1 MKYIQALKEQG
12 YNLKTLPT
20 DIKKAINLVL
30 KSKDYNSK
38 VEALDYITFNS
49 IRNSQPVDERIEEL
63 HKLSLTDHSVEDNNG
78 FNTPLSIDNVEEE
91 FASGGNIATKED
103 NNKVRNWKVRFHLAR
118 GEHFMNW
125 KVENPKTNE
134 VNFYKPDEIQIEMF
148 NCKLTNSPATANKI
162 FMGKMDK
169 SPIAWVVCEKY
180 KVSKKIDPVNA
191 DERLTYNPRT
201 APNWFDTDG
210 DNVDNYV
217 FEKLITFGRGVYYE
231 TPDGKLFALGG
242 MAEQEELPLFSY
254 GGKVVPSRLM
264 IPNVRGGWTKEKIIK
279 YFKQYTSDTAGTPT
293 LAKYISEFDN
303 WQQFKEHIYYHG
315 TTNYIERGLTPSMAF
330 SERWA
335 EQQGGGGYGDRYFG
349 VSLTKRK
356 RTAENFSGQR
366 DGVTIYPVILKKD
379 AKVIERTDLQDASD
393 IEDIIVELY
402 EQGVDAVWI
411 GGGEEELV
419 AVNPYAI
426 LLYKNGREYHSVFG
440 GFKSIA
446 LTDEKIK
453 EIYDNS
459 LKIYED
465 FREANSQATTK
476 EERKDLVNS
485 IPRIQ
490 FETGGSSEQMA
501 KGKKIDIPVV
511 FKQTLGDYKIY
522 IEEVKST
529 TGEVFY
535 SGEVYLKDMILR
547 IFPAVSSDL
556 EELKKIMRKY
566 IDQIKI
572 SANEN
577 LKDTIFIDG
586 KAIKVSE
593 TIYKYVLGKSLIPE
607 KKLQTDSLRHAIE
620 NTISAGDLSVGTT
633 FTKYEDIDA
642 LRSEMLRIL
651 RNEEGENTY
660 SVPYSWEE
668 YSTIKTIAYHHLL
681 KSKSEDKRNL
691 APTPEPT
698 IQPTP
703 ELKKEE
709 PNMENNQPTGSV
721 SNWNE
726 VPVRWKNVKATRPI
740 TFNINPYDKGLN
752 SIVQK
757 FLGDDALRPV
767 MTAMNFGDSGVVT
780 TDAHKLLHIHY
791 KNSDFRGNYA
801 TANTLK
807 ALKSNRFAKAP
818 TDLEQATEQ
827 IKEEKY
833 PNWIAVIP
841 KDNPFVYEVDII
853 KLYQYLNV
861 AINYANK
868 TTNQVAFRYDKGSA
882 IGFNGKFF
890 MQSLEAMMKIQKCTK
905 VYLHLSLPSRAMLIS
920 YEKSI
925 SATGNTYVLLMPV
938 MVNRDLDE
946 RGSNQKIT
954 QIFGTADID
963 LNKYLNCYF
972 DFEDSQIHNGDGSI
986 ADYKESYGDAEELPL
1001 ALITMLDKFI
1011 KISKNRLPILDNV
1024 CVDGNGIRVDNLDA
1038 RIEVANDWKIPQG
1051 LYTIEKNAM
1060 VRNTLNSNIDD
1071 YPKLK
1076 SRVQTNDPAF
1086 TIDAEVFKYY
1096 IIKASEHNGDDDL
1109 RPMMKSILFQNDK
1122 GGLQIVSTDAHT
1134 LFHANVTKYASQI
1147 KNKDFIFP
1155 LANSKELINFA
1166 KNIDSKEVKFYADE
1180 DKNNYRIDG
1189 GRLHFEAKMSDGKYP
1204 NWEAVIPIRYSN
1216 QLMFDIK
1223 DLYVCM
1229 NNELAKAFAKTEEL
1243 KPATITI
1250 FNQDDKI
1257 FMGNFPKQ
1265 DDELT
1270 TKEICTLK
1278 IKKETFETER
1288 SFNSTS
1294 SNYIVLMPQTRTNG
1308 NYFNF
1313 AVDHLNSVIS
1323 SIGKEKVIVNY
1334 SALERAY
1341 IFTSDNLDYK
1351 TSDVYKPVK
1360 AITTPVK
1367 ASPVK
1372 PIKEKIQPSG
1382 SSTNFKT
1389 NKSGKLEP
1397 NASQLKMSNRPIP
1410 EMSEQIKNEVLFVEK
1425 QFGIDYKD
1433 KKYSTKWDIR
1443 YIEARRKLFPK
1454 TEMKE
1459 GLYGKPLSSFNVGD
1473 IVGTTAR
1480 NYDGNRYVI
1489 LEVSKDKAY
1498 LLPYDYA
1505 NPTIS
1510 DAKADQ
1516 SHWELIEPKQSL
1528 LTTAQQKKEFNE
1540 FMFGNKFMKSKDK
1553 GAIKEY
1559 PVSTPVSKSGK
1570 NPSEFNVGDIIE
1582 YAGVTYEVK
1591 NPKTKDNFSLLINLS
1606 DTYRKG
1612 DIDEFANTEHT
1623 KVFKLVSKKSP
1634 NLSKVSVSKP
1644 VATMLGTGKVS
1655 PASAHIQSLNKLQA
1669 EFLSTN
1675 TKAERKS
1682 QIEAL
1687 IKIYVGKLKNL
1698 QNDPEI
1704 KSSSAWEK
1712 SVKNAISSSELVLKS
1727 KPKEETKELEQAIKG
1742 LEVYLKNF
1750 GSVKE
1755 HSAFTEWQNLKVA
1768 IKGLKALLK

>member
-1 MKYIQALKEQG
+1 
-12 YNLKTLPT
+12 
-20 DIKKAINLVL
+20 
-30 KSKDYNSK
+30 
-38 VEALDYITFNS
+38 
-49 IRNSQPVDERIEEL
+49 
-63 HKLSLTDHSVEDNNG
+63 
-78 FNTPLSIDNVEEE
+78 
-91 FASGGNIATKED
+91 
-103 NNKVRNWKVRFHLAR
+103 
-118 GEHFMNW
+118 
-125 KVENPKTNE
+125 
-134 VNFYKPDEIQIEMF
+134 
-148 NCKLTNSPATANKI
+148 
-162 FMGKMDK
+162 
-169 SPIAWVVCEKY
+169 
-180 KVSKKIDPVNA
+180 
-191 DERLTYNPRT
+191 
-201 APNWFDTDG
+201 
-210 DNVDNYV
+210 
-217 FEKLITFGRGVYYE
+217 
-231 TPDGKLFALGG
+231 
-242 MAEQEELPLFSY
+242 
-254 GGKVVPSRLM
+254 
-264 IPNVRGGWTKEKIIK
+264 
-279 YFKQYTSDTAGTPT
+279 
-293 LAKYISEFDN
+293 
-303 WQQFKEHIYYHG
+303 
-315 TTNYIERGLTPSMAF
+315 
-330 SERWA
+330 
-335 EQQGGGGYGDRYFG
+335 
-349 VSLTKRK
+349 
-356 RTAENFSGQR
+356 
-366 DGVTIYPVILKKD
+366 
-379 AKVIERTDLQDASD
+379 
-393 IEDIIVELY
+393 
-402 EQGVDAVWI
+402 
-411 GGGEEELV
+411 
-419 AVNPYAI
+419 
-426 LLYKNGREYHSVFG
+426 
-440 GFKSIA
+440 
-446 LTDEKIK
+446 
-453 EIYDNS
+453 
-459 LKIYED
+459 
-465 FREANSQATTK
+465 
-476 EERKDLVNS
+476 
-485 IPRIQ
+485 
-490 FETGGSSEQMA
+490 
-501 KGKKIDIPVV
+501 
-511 FKQTLGDYKIY
+511 
-522 IEEVKST
+522 
-529 TGEVFY
+529 
-535 SGEVYLKDMILR
+535 
-547 IFPAVSSDL
+547 
-556 EELKKIMRKY
+556 
-566 IDQIKI
+566 
-572 SANEN
+572 
-577 LKDTIFIDG
+577 
-586 KAIKVSE
+586 
-593 TIYKYVLGKSLIPE
+593 
-607 KKLQTDSLRHAIE
+607 
-620 NTISAGDLSVGTT
+620 
-633 FTKYEDIDA
+633 
-642 LRSEMLRIL
+642 
-651 RNEEGENTY
+651 
-660 SVPYSWEE
+660 
-668 YSTIKTIAYHHLL
+668 
-681 KSKSEDKRNL
+681 
-691 APTPEPT
+691 
-698 IQPTP
+698 
-703 ELKKEE
+703 
-709 PNMENNQPTGSV
+709 MENNQPTGSV

-757 FLGDDALRPV
+757 FLGDDAIRPV
-767 MTAMNFGDSGVVT
+767 LTGMNFGDSGVVT

-807 ALKSNRFAKAP
+807 ALKNYGSNSLKNV
-818 TDLEQATEQ
+818 EQATEQ

-841 KDNPFVYEVDII
+841 KDNPFVYEVDIM

-868 TTNQVAFRYDKGSA
+868 TTNQINFRYDKGRA

-905 VYLHLSLPSRAMLIS
+905 VYLHLSEPSRAMLVT
-920 YEKSI
+920 YEKSV
-925 SATGNTYVLLMPV
+925 SPTGNTYALVMPV
-938 MVNRDLDE
+938 MVRNQADDLDE
-946 RGSNQKIT
+946 RGKPLKIT

-963 LNKYLNCYF
+963 WNKYLNCYF

-1051 LYTIEKNAM
+1051 LYSIEKNAM
-1060 VRNTLNSNIDD
+1060 VRNTLNGNLDD
-1071 YPKLK
+1071 FPKLK
-1076 SRVQTNDPAF
+1076 SRVQTNDPVF

-1096 IIKASEHNGDDDL
+1096 LIKASEHNGDDDL
-1109 RPMMKSILFQNDK
+1109 RPMMKSILFQYDQ
-1122 GGLQIVSTDAHT
+1122 GGYLQIVSTDAHT

-1147 KNKDFIFP
+1147 RNKNFTFP
-1155 LANSKELINFA
+1155 IAHTKELINFA

-1180 DKNNYRIDG
+1180 DKNYRIDG
-1189 GRLHFEAKMSDGKYP
+1189 GRLHFEAKISDGKFP

-1229 NNELAKAFAKTEEL
+1229 NNEVSKAFAKQEDL
-1243 KPATITI
+1243 KPATLTI

-1257 FMGNFPKQ
+1257 FIGNFPKRE

-1278 IKKETFETER
+1278 IKRETFETEK
-1288 SFNSTS
+1288 SFNSSS

-1367 ASPVK
+1367 QKMTSQQGKMQKHTEMVQRVQAEQKNTPPNLK
-1372 PIKEKIQPSG
+1372 QD
-1382 SSTNFKT
+1382 
-1389 NKSGKLEP
+1389 KSGKLKP

-1410 EMSEQIKNEVLFVEK
+1410 EMSEQIKNEVMFVEK

-1433 KKYSTKWDIR
+1433 KKYLTKWDIR

-1623 KVFKLVSKKSP
+1623 KVFKLVSKSKPSSNKKPSSVQSRRLTKDEAEEKSLAMKEELR
-1634 NLSKVSVSKP
+1634 NYLSKNNADNYSRAKAKELIEFNKKHFP
-1644 VATMLGTGKVS
+1644 VIIELYE
-1655 PASAHIQSLNKLQA
+1655 Q
-1669 EFLSTN
+1669 EFLDNSKKDVGQVDYSKIAGWIDDTPF
-1675 TKAERKS
+1675 TKVVNGVIVNNELGNKIGRKKS
-1682 QIEAL
+1682 IGGGSAFMGFTPTMENAML
-1687 IKIYVGKLKNL
+1687 IQKEYDKLYYITKIDDKLKKKTPV
-1698 QNDPEI
+1698 Q
-1704 KSSSAWEK
+1704 
-1712 SVKNAISSSELVLKS
+1712 VKS
-1727 KPKEETKELEQAIKG
+1727 KPKEDTKELEQAIKG